1 MNLAPE
7 AVQLSRVMSQV
18 TAPAF
23 VLGAVSGFVNV
34 SLGRM
39 TSVVERIR
47 SLNSIPDNDSSRVHL
62 KSDIPRLQR
71 RVSLLTSA
79 TRLALASGVCTAM
92 LIIVGFLFA
101 FVGLQY
107 IWGAAVLFLSALALL
122 GAALLRLSREV
133 GMGLSEADHY
143 RP

>member
-1 MNLAPE
+1 MNLVPE

-23 VLGAVSGFVNV
+23 VLGAVAGFVNV

-47 SLNSIPDNDSSRVHL
+47 SLNGIPDNDSSRVHL
-62 KSDIPRLQR
+62 KSDIPRLQKR
-71 RVSLLTSA
+71 ISLLISA

-122 GAALLRLSREV
+122 GVALSRLSQEV

-143 RP
+143 R

>member
-47 SLNSIPDNDSSRVHL
+47 SLNSIPDNDSSRIRL
-62 KSDIPRLQR
+62 KSDIPRLER

-79 TRLALASGVCTAM
+79 TRLALASGVCTAL

-101 FVGLQY
+101 FIGLQY

-122 GAALLRLSREV
+122 GVALFRLSSEV

>member
-1 MNLAPE
+1 VNLAPE

-18 TAPAF
+18 TVPAF
-23 VLGAVSGFVNV
+23 VLGAASGFVNV
-34 SLGRM
+34 TLGRM

-62 KSDIPRLQR
+62 KSDIPRLRR

-122 GAALLRLSREV
+122 GARQLSREV
-133 GMGLSEADHY
+133 GMGLS
-143 RP
+143 